1 MLVTLS
7 SAILSFE
14 AVGLRFS
21 SGSLFVL
28 LATLCWGLEN
38 NCTRSISDK
47 STCQIVMIKG
57 MCSGAVSL
65 VIALLSGEVLPET
78 ADIIKILVL
87 GFVAYGLSIFT
98 YVRAQ
103 NILGA
108 ARTSA
113 FHATAPF
120 ISVLLSFIIGSGT
133 LTWQFVIAFALMA
146 AGSAAVTADSLRG
159 SRDKTKS

>member
-1 MLVTLS
+1 MS
-7 SAILSFE
+7 SHFFQVRCFRKLPI
-14 AVGLRFS
+14 
-21 SGSLFVL
+21 SL
-28 LATLCWGLEN
+28 
-38 NCTRSISDK
+38 
-47 STCQIVMIKG
+47 
-57 MCSGAVSL
+57 
-65 VIALLSGEVLPET
+65 
-78 ADIIKILVL
+78 KILVL